1 MLTAKDFQLQ
11 YGNSSITFVF
21 QTPLHLAVIT
31 HQKYLVEKL
40 VEGGAD
46 VNLMDRHG
54 QTALHLACQNGDIHS
69 VLAIRDVT
77 HRCHMQI
84 RLDLKNF
91 QGEHI
96 TTVPR
101 GAAVDW
107 SSWSTEPLLYFQL
120 IRCRLMSGDPQFMV
134 NLTLSCCISAMD
146 WIRRIVRQALHR
158 PHGSLAV
165 HLKY

>member
-1 MLTAKDFQLQ
+1 MLAAKDFQLQ
-11 YGNSSITFVF
+11 HGNSSITFVF

-54 QTALHLACQNGDIHS
+54 QTALHLACQNGDINS
-69 VLAIRDVT
+69 VFAIRDVT

-91 QGEHI
+91 QGEQLRQYHKE
-96 TTVPR
+96 PR
-101 GAAVDW
+101 VIEVHALR
-107 SSWSTEPLLYFQL
+107 SHYFTF
-120 IRCRLMSGDPQFMV
+120 S
-134 NLTLSCCISAMD
+134 
-146 WIRRIVRQALHR
+146 
-158 PHGSLAV
+158 
-165 HLKY
+165 